1 MWGKKRPAL
10 TQASLGGLRR
20 NEEER
25 GCLYLKRR
33 GGGEE
38 EQHVRRR
45 AEATE
50 EEEERLSVWK
60 GEGRMSERGA
70 RSSHTKAGR
79 RRRRM
84 KLFGR
89 STLGGGGAPP
99 PPPRPPGESVGGDP
113 FQHKNWTSELGK
125 LELLQA
131 VPKNVGGGA
140 EGVLWLRDV
149 GGAVRP
155 EEEERR
161 LSRKRW
167 RGTK

>member
-1 MWGKKRPAL
+1 MWGKRRPAL

-33 GGGEE
+33 GGEE

-45 AEATE
+45 AEETE

-60 GEGRMSERGA
+60 GGRMSERGA

-79 RRRRM
+79 RRRM

-89 STLGGGGAPP
+89 STLVGRGAAAAAAAAAGGVGRRGPLPTQKLDERVGEVGA
-99 PPPRPPGESVGGDP
+99 
-113 FQHKNWTSELGK
+113 
-125 LELLQA
+125 A
-131 VPKNVGGGA
+131 AGGA
-140 EGVLWLRDV
+140 E
-149 GGAVRP
+149 
-155 EEEERR
+155 
-161 LSRKRW
+161 KRW
-167 RGTK
+167 GAAQRGFSGYVM